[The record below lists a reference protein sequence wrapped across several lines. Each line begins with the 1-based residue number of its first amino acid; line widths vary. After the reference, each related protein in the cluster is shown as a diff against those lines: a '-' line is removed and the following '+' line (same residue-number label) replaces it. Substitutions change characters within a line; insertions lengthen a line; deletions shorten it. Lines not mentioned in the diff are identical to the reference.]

1 MTDVF
6 DKVFSEKLS
15 AIIAITSLI
24 CFFVAIFVFL
34 FYGSWQFSQVLDESK
49 VGQFGDFIGGVVGTL

>member
-34 FYGSWQFSQVLDESK
+34 FCGSWQFSQVLDESK
-49 VGQFGDFIGGVVGTL
+49 